1 MKKLL
6 THTLV
11 LTIATAITVSTF
23 AQSPSSA
30 TRQRR
35 TAAEGP
41 QQGSDTS
48 ADKSSEVKA
57 GTDKTKSAPEVTAD
71 PKTNRTPTDGPQQG
85 PNTAADKP
93 SEVKAATDQTKSA
106 PEVSAD
112 PKTNRTATDG
122 PQQSSGKAA
131 DKSSEVKAGK
141 DETKSA
147 PEVTADAKTNRAD
160 QQAEED
166 AIIPYYNNFFTT
178 YRLGP
183 EDVISVNVFGQD
195 RYSRQ
200 GIKIPPSGR
209 IYLALIPEG
218 VFVNG
223 KTAEQVAELIKK
235 RYDEFIIDPQVSVS
249 LDQAGSYRYSVVGD
263 VAVPGIKLMN
273 RRLSVAEAVAE
284 AGGVLQT
291 GNRSKI
297 VVLRKQQNGMLEPI
311 TVNLSAIYKGQAPD
325 SVYLNPGDQVIVPG
339 NKLKKLQAIM
349 GFAQVLSFAT
359 MFRGGW

>member
-23 AQSPSSA
+23 AQSPSNA

-35 TAAEGP
+35 TAADGT
-41 QQGSDTS
+41 QQGSDTA

-71 PKTNRTPTDGPQQG
+71 
-85 PNTAADKP
+85 A
-93 SEVKAATDQTKSA
+93 
-106 PEVSAD
+106 
-112 PKTNRTATDG
+112 KTNRTAADG
-122 PQQSSGKAA
+122 TQQGPDTTA
-131 DKSSEVKAGK
+131 DKSSEAKATDK
-141 DETKSA
+141 TSP
-147 PEVTADAKTNRAD
+147 PEVTADGKTNRVD
-160 QQAEED
+160 QQSEEE
-166 AIIPYYNNFFTT
+166 AIVPYYNNFFAT

-183 EDVISVNVFGQD
+183 EDVVSVNVFGQD

-263 VAVPGIKLMN
+263 VAVPGIKLMS

-297 VVLRKQQNGMLEPI
+297 VVLRKQQDGMLKPI
-311 TVNLSAIYKGQAPD
+311 TVNLSAVYKGQAPD

-339 NKLKKLQAIM
+339 NKLKKLQTIM
-349 GFAQVLSFAT
+349 GLAQVLSFAT

>member
-6 THTLV
+6 TQTLV
-11 LTIATAITVSTF
+11 LAIATAITVSTF
-23 AQSPSSA
+23 AQSPNNA

-35 TAAEGP
+35 TAA
-41 QQGSDTS
+41 D
-48 ADKSSEVKA
+48 
-57 GTDKTKSAPEVTAD
+57 GT
-71 PKTNRTPTDGPQQG
+71 QG
-85 PNTAADKP
+85 PDT
-93 SEVKAATDQTKSA
+93 
-106 PEVSAD
+106 
-112 PKTNRTATDG
+112 
-122 PQQSSGKAA
+122 AA
-131 DKSSEVKAGK
+131 DKSSEVKTGK
-141 DETKSA
+141 EKGPS
-147 PEVTADAKTNRAD
+147 PEVTADGKTNRTD
-160 QQAEED
+160 QDSEEE
-166 AIIPYYNNFFTT
+166 AIVPYYNNFFTT

-200 GIKIPPSGR
+200 GVKIPPSGR

-218 VFVNG
+218 IFVNG
-223 KTAEQVAELIKK
+223 KTADQVAELIKK

-263 VAVPGIKLMN
+263 VGAPGIKLMS

-297 VVLRKQQNGMLEPI
+297 VVLRKQQDGTLKPI
-311 TVNLSAIYKGQAPD
+311 PVNLSAVYKGQAPD
-325 SVYLNPGDQVIVPG
+325 SVYLVPGDQVIVPG
-339 NKLKKLQAIM
+339 NKLKKLQTIM

-359 MFRGGW
+359 IFRGGW

>member
-11 LTIATAITVSTF
+11 LTIAAAITVSTF
-23 AQSPSSA
+23 AQSPSNA

-35 TAAEGP
+35 TAVEGP
-41 QQGSDTS
+41 QQGPATS
-48 ADKSSEVKA
+48 TDKPAEVKT
-57 GTDKTKSAPEVTAD
+57 GTDKTKSAPEVTTD
-71 PKTNRTPTDGPQQG
+71 PKTQQGSDTATDKASEVKAGSDKTKSAPEVTTDPKTQQG
-85 PNTAADKP
+85 PDTATDKP
-93 SEVKAATDQTKSA
+93 SEVKADTDKSKSA
-106 PEVSAD
+106 P
-112 PKTNRTATDG
+112 
-122 PQQSSGKAA
+122 
-131 DKSSEVKAGK
+131 
-141 DETKSA
+141 
-147 PEVTADAKTNRAD
+147 PEVTADAKTNRVG
-160 QQAEED
+160 QSAEEE
-166 AIIPYYNNFFTT
+166 AIVPYYNNFFAT

-183 EDVISVNVFGQD
+183 EDVVSVNVFGQD

-218 VFVNG
+218 IFVNG

-263 VAVPGIKLMN
+263 VAVPGIKLMT

-297 VVLRKQQNGMLEPI
+297 VVLRKQQDGILHPI
-311 TVNLSAIYKGQAPD
+311 TVNLSAVYKGQAPD

>member
-23 AQSPSSA
+23 AQSPSNA

-35 TAAEGP
+35 TATDGA
-41 QQGSDTS
+41 QQGSDAA
-48 ADKSSEVKA
+48 ADKPSEVKT
-57 GTDKTKSAPEVTAD
+57 GTDKTKSAPEVTTD
-71 PKTNRTPTDGPQQG
+71 VKTKDESQQG
-85 PNTAADKP
+85 SDKMADKP
-93 SEVKAATDQTKSA
+93 SEVKAGT
-106 PEVSAD
+106 
-112 PKTNRTATDG
+112 
-122 PQQSSGKAA
+122 
-131 DKSSEVKAGK
+131 
-141 DETKSA
+141 DETKSP
-147 PEVTADAKTNRAD
+147 PEVTADAKTNRVG
-160 QQAEED
+160 QSAEEE
-166 AIIPYYNNFFTT
+166 AIVPYYNNFFAT

-195 RYSRQ
+195 RYSRL

-218 VFVNG
+218 IFVNG

-235 RYDEFIIDPQVSVS
+235 RYDEFIINPQVSVS

-263 VAVPGIKLMN
+263 VAVPGIKLMT

-297 VVLRKQQNGMLEPI
+297 VVLRKQQDGILHPI
-311 TVNLSAIYKGQAPD
+311 TVNLSAVYKGQAPD

>member
-11 LTIATAITVSTF
+11 LAIATAITVSTF
-23 AQSPSSA
+23 AQSPSNA

-35 TAAEGP
+35 TAAEGT
-41 QQGSDTS
+41 QQGSGTA

-57 GTDKTKSAPEVTAD
+57 GTDKSKSAPELTAD
-71 PKTNRTPTDGPQQG
+71 PKTNRTAADGSQQTSD
-85 PNTAADKP
+85 TAADKP
-93 SEVKAATDQTKSA
+93 SEVKTGTDKTKSG
-106 PEVSAD
+106 PEVTAET
-112 PKTNRTATDG
+112 KTNPT
-122 PQQSSGKAA
+122 AA
-131 DKSSEVKAGK
+131 DGAQQASDKVTEKSSEVKTGTDK
-141 DETKSA
+141 TSP
-147 PEVTADAKTNRAD
+147 PEVTADAKTNRAG
-160 QQAEED
+160 QSAEEE
-166 AIIPYYNNFFTT
+166 AIVPYYNNFFAT

-183 EDVISVNVFGQD
+183 EDVISVMVFGQE

-209 IYLALIPEG
+209 IYLTLIPEG
-218 VFVNG
+218 IFVNG
-223 KTAEQVAELIKK
+223 KTAEQVAELVKK
-235 RYDEFIIDPQVSVS
+235 SYDEYIIGPQVSVS

-263 VAVPGIKLMN
+263 VAVPGIKLMS

-297 VVLRKQQNGMLEPI
+297 VVLRKQQDGMLKPI
-311 TVNLSAIYKGQAPD
+311 PVDLSAVYKGQAPD

>member
-23 AQSPSSA
+23 AQSPSTA

-35 TAAEGP
+35 TAADGP
-41 QQGSDTS
+41 QQGSDRT

-57 GTDKTKSAPEVTAD
+57 GTDKSKSAPDQQSSNTAD
-71 PKTNRTPTDGPQQG
+71 KSP
-85 PNTAADKP
+85 
-93 SEVKAATDQTKSA
+93 EVKAGTDKSKSA
-106 PEVSAD
+106 PD
-112 PKTNRTATDG
+112 
-122 PQQSSGKAA
+122 QQGSDTAA
-131 DKSSEVKAGK
+131 DKSSEVQTGTDK
-141 DETKSA
+141 TKSP
-147 PEVTADAKTNRAD
+147 PEVTADAKTNRAG
-160 QQAEED
+160 QESEED
-166 AIIPYYNNFFTT
+166 AIVPYYNNFFAT

-183 EDVISVNVFGQD
+183 EDIISVNVFGQD
-195 RYSRQ
+195 RYSKQ

-209 IYLALIPEG
+209 VYLALIPEG
-218 VFVNG
+218 IFVNG

-235 RYDEFIIDPQVSVS
+235 RYDEFILDPQVSVS

-297 VVLRKQQNGMLEPI
+297 VVLRKQQDGILHPI
-311 TVNLSAIYKGQAPD
+311 PVNLSAVYKGQAPD

>member
-23 AQSPSSA
+23 AQSPSNA

-41 QQGSDTS
+41 QQGSDPVT
-48 ADKSSEVKA
+48 DKSSEVKA
-57 GTDKTKSAPEVTAD
+57 GTDKTKAAPEVPAD
-71 PKTNRTPTDGPQQG
+71 AKTN
-85 PNTAADKP
+85 
-93 SEVKAATDQTKSA
+93 S
-106 PEVSAD
+106 
-112 PKTNRTATDG
+112 TATDG
-122 PQQSSGKAA
+122 SQKGPETAA
-131 DKSSEVKAGK
+131 DKSSEVKTTT
-141 DETKSA
+141 DETKSS
-147 PEVTADAKTNRAD
+147 PEVTADAKTNRVG
-160 QQAEED
+160 QSAEEE
-166 AIIPYYNNFFTT
+166 AIIPYYNNFFAT

-209 IYLALIPEG
+209 VYLALISEG

-235 RYDEFIIDPQVSVS
+235 HYDEFIINPQVTVS

-263 VAVPGIKLMN
+263 VAVPGIKLMT

-297 VVLRKQQNGMLEPI
+297 VVLRKQQDGMLKPI
-311 TVNLSAIYKGQAPD
+311 TVNLSAVYKGQAPD